1 MIALA
6 VLVEEYTIGNWTMSP
21 PQASQTIP
29 GSESND
35 SNSTSS
41 GIKVALEESAEVLK
55 WRTFECV
62 VASCR

>member
-6 VLVEEYTIGNWTMSP
+6 VLVEEYAIGNWTMSP

-35 SNSTSS
+35 SNSTSFWNKS
-41 GIKVALEESAEVLK
+41 GIGGKCRSAKMED
-55 WRTFECV
+55 F
-62 VASCR
+62 